1 MVLHSYYSL
10 YECIDTK
17 RLKKAL
23 NALDREGKL
32 EYEIDK
38 PNFLLKIDDIDL
50 EDDDIEYLVELLEEL
65 EVYPNLDKEEDDE
78 DDEDDLGYDDD
89 NDEYDDY

>member
-10 YECIDTK
+10 HECTDTR

-23 NALDREGKL
+23 NALDKEGKL

-38 PNFLLKIDDIDL
+38 PNFLMRIYDIDL
-50 EDDDIEYLVELLEEL
+50 EDDDIEYLIELFEEL
-65 EVYPNLDKEEDDE
+65 EVYPNTDKDEDDE
-78 DDEDDLGYDDD
+78 DDEDDFGYDQD